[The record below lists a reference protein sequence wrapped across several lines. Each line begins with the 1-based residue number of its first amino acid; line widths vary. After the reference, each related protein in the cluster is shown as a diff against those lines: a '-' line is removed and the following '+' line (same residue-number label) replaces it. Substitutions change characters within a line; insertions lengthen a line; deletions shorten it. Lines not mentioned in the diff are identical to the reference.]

1 MANWAA
7 GWRLEVA
14 RLRASPWDLAL
25 LTLAPLLALLLM
37 GALFL
42 EGSPHQLPIAVVDAD
57 RSATSRELTRLLRAS
72 HAVQVAAEPA
82 ELEAAWTAVRR
93 GEVWAVL
100 HVPAGLER
108 EVLRGEPA
116 AVLVYRNA
124 AFYSVSALAGRGIGS
139 AVEALNAGLLA
150 RLAGQHG
157 LPAVRVELP
166 RVQATVLFNPSL
178 SQEWFLQA
186 LLQPGT
192 LHVLMS
198 ALVVMALARGAAP
211 GGLGALAGQL
221 APHVLAFTAWQWAGT
236 AWLCGWRGYGVAGS
250 LALLL
255 LGQFV
260 LYACYAALAALVAL
274 ALRDAYTGLS
284 AVALYG
290 GPAMTFSDAT
300 LPVAGGPL
308 FTQIWSQALPFSA
321 YIKLQMEQMFMGA
334 PPADALPWLAR
345 MAGTGLVAFLLAA
358 VLSRRRQRIE
368 ATA

>member
-1 MANWAA
+1 MGAWAA
-7 GWRLEVA
+7 GWRREIA
-14 RLRASPWDLAL
+14 RLRGSPWDLAL
-25 LTLAPLLALLLM
+25 MTLAPLLALLLM
-37 GALFL
+37 AALFV

-57 RSATSRELTRLLRAS
+57 HSATSRALTRVLDTS
-72 HAVQVAAEPA
+72 HAVQVAAQPA
-82 ELEAAWTAVRR
+82 DLESAWPWVRR

-100 HVPAGLER
+100 HIPAGLER
-108 EVLRGEPA
+108 DVLRGDPA

-124 AFYSVSALAGRGIGS
+124 AFYSVSALAGRGIGT
-139 AVEALNAGLLA
+139 AVEALNTELLA
-150 RLAGQHG
+150 RLGRQHG
-157 LPAVRVELP
+157 LPAVRVEAP
-166 RVQATVLFNPSL
+166 RVQATVLFNPTL

-211 GGLGALAGQL
+211 GGLPALAGQL
-221 APHVLAFTAWQWAGT
+221 APCVLAFTAWQWAGT

-250 LALLL
+250 LGLLL

-260 LYACYAALAALVAL
+260 LYACYAAVAAFVAL
-274 ALRDAYTGLS
+274 ALRDAYTALS

-308 FTQIWSQALPFSA
+308 FTQLWSQALPFSA

-334 PPADALPWLAR
+334 PAADSLPWLAR
-345 MAGTGLVAFLLAA
+345 MAAVGAVAFVGAGLLAA
-358 VLSRRRQRIE
+358 CTARRE
-368 ATA
+368 ALA